1 MARNSHVPIRMCIQ
15 CRQRIEQS
23 HLIRLQCKDKQVQL
37 FDGIGRSLYVC
48 AACIENPKLV
58 KQLAGRC
65 KGGKDSQDNI
75 RKVLKE
81 LIADDR

>member
-1 MARNSHVPIRMCIQ
+1 M
-15 CRQRIEQS
+15 EQS
-23 HLIRLQCKDKQVQL
+23 HLIRLQCKEKQVQL
-37 FDGIGRSLYVC
+37 FDGTGRSFYVC
-48 AACIENPKLV
+48 TACIENPKLV

-65 KGGKDSQDNI
+65 KSGKESQENI